1 MAPRLNLGSHALL
14 ILGLLL
20 VLLPAQTY
28 AFGAGNIASISA
40 VEGKNWRHGD
50 IEDMLKTVAFIKGH
64 KWTSTMVKRVY
75 FGNWLRDYSQAM
87 DVGTLKNLQADTI
100 RILVWILSFMTFGY
114 ATAEFEV
121 TSERLGVYRPE
132 EHIDNPK
139 DYADNQDARQYD
151 KRLRGPIRQVE
162 LEIDADTG
170 MKNYIAN
177 EGGDWTTSSGYIKYS
192 LARSIHYG
200 RTHTHGRDKG
210 NEADLCEALRCL
222 GQGLHTLEDFA
233 AHTNYCELALR
244 EMGFKNVFPHTGV
257 NTELNVRGRRVFPL
271 VTGTFGMVDFFHS
284 VLGEA
289 TDHFTQS
296 EVNEMD
302 IALGDAQNNSSANA
316 LGAFTN
322 LLGGIPGT
330 KDLVEEAEELK
341 RQSEAQESANRSGG
355 ARQGYGSSRGFEE
368 DYGSSRSRGFDDYE
382 SSRSRGFDDEEP
394 SSYRAGE
401 SARPQSSGGS
411 GGSALQDFDPNK
423 TIAQIYPILEFR
435 DKVVRKLTSIIEKIP
450 GLEAVVEK
458 ITETLTVFIMS
469 LLAPFIR
476 PIINAAS
483 KSLQTGSS
491 GVIDASGQ
499 HQYEPWT
506 DPDCTDPTHSM
517 LSKDHFAN
525 ILNEPAGQVA
535 SAILKYVAPRV
546 LHAWENI
553 NISEE
558 QVLDDCLKVF
568 HHPALRDNRNEAHRT
583 MFEAVETW
591 VQSRSDRGSR
601 LNDILSAEGVKSGKN
616 TGGVPHT
623 HGGSGNQSG
632 HSQQHRP
639 PSSQQQQQQSG
650 GLPFGGLSNLPIPGI
665 SNLGGLNSAFSNLMV
680 GGSSRNEEPEQTQS
694 STYQTSYQD
703 EQTQS
708 STYQASYQSQ
718 QQAYQSQQQ
727 YSGQSYSSY
736 EQSRPYE
743 SRPSYPSSQGYDY
756 SGSREESHH
765 HHQPRP
771 AYPSQGYEHGGESD
785 GGRHPPG
792 HFPPGRSSDSY
803 GGNSGYGGGYSQG
816 YEHGGKSD
824 DGHHH
829 HRHED
834 HLHHPP
840 GHFPPGPSYDSYGG
854 NSGYGG
860 GYNQGY
866 GSGEYRY

>member
-1 MAPRLNLGSHALL
+1 MAPQLNLGSHALL

-20 VLLPAQTY
+20 VLLPTHTY

-87 DVGTLKNLQADTI
+87 DVGTLKSLPADTI

-151 KRLRGPIRQVE
+151 KRLRGPIRPVE
-162 LEIDADTG
+162 LEIDPETG

-177 EGGDWTTSSGYIKYS
+177 ERGDWTTSSAYIKYS

-200 RTHTHGRDKG
+200 RTYTHGRDKG

-257 NTELNVRGRRVFPL
+257 NTESNVRGHRVFPL

-341 RQSEAQESANRSGG
+341 RRSEAQASANRSSG
-355 ARQGYGSSRGFEE
+355 AREGYGASKTFASGYDSQRSRGFDEFE
-368 DYGSSRSRGFDDYE
+368 SQLSRGFDDVGSQRSRGFDDNE
-382 SSRSRGFDDEEP
+382 TSN
-394 SSYRAGE
+394 YRAGE
-401 SARPQSSGGS
+401 SARPHSSGESGGS
-411 GGSALQDFDPNK
+411 GLPDFDANK
-423 TIAQIYPILEFR
+423 TIKQIYPILEFR

-483 KSLQTGSS
+483 KSLQAGSS

-546 LHAWENI
+546 LRAWENI
-553 NISEE
+553 NISED
-558 QVLDDCLKVF
+558 QVVEDCLKVF
-568 HHPALRDNRNEAHRT
+568 HHPALRDNRNEAHRS
-583 MFEAVETW
+583 MFEAVESW
-591 VQSRSDRGSR
+591 VQSRSDRGSG
-601 LNDILSAEGVKSGKN
+601 LNDILSAEGVRAGKN

-623 HGGSGNQSG
+623 HGGSGNNSG
-632 HSQQHRP
+632 HSQQQRP
-639 PSSQQQQQQSG
+639 PSSQQQQQGTSS
-650 GLPFGGLSNLPIPGI
+650 PFGNLSNLPIPGI
-665 SNLGGLNSAFSNLMV
+665 SNLGNLNSAFSNLMV
-680 GGSSRNEEPEQTQS
+680 GGSSRNEDSAQAEGS
-694 STYQTSYQD
+694 AYQTSY
-703 EQTQS
+703 S
-708 STYQASYQSQ
+708 SQQQSYQSQ
-718 QQAYQSQQQ
+718 QQYQGQSYSSYEQSSYPHQPSRPSYAEQ
-727 YSGQSYSSY
+727 TPGYEGSYGRPRPQEQRPAYSGQSYGSY

-743 SRPSYPSSQGYDY
+743 SRSSDPSSQGYDY
-756 SGSREESHH
+756 DRPSEESHH
-765 HHQPRP
+765 HHHQQRP
-771 AYPSQGYEHGGESD
+771 SHSNQGYEYGESD
-785 GGRHPPG
+785 GG
-792 HFPPGRSSDSY
+792 
-803 GGNSGYGGGYSQG
+803 
-816 YEHGGKSD
+816 
-824 DGHHH
+824 HH
-829 HRHED
+829 HRHGD
-834 HLHHPP
+834 HHHPP
-840 GHFPPGPSYDSYGG
+840 GPPPPGPPYGGYGG
-854 NSGYGG
+854 NGYSG

-866 GSGEYRY
+866 SSGEYRY